1 MTPTLAYQLFLEST
15 PMEQEKDALEVGM
28 TVEELRAALK
38 ERAEQYEAELAGRI
52 QETRERRWPFIP
64 GVRGPGTQTFQGLP
78 DTTGASISSPFIP
91 GVRGPGSLPED
102 QRNLAA
108 IIGEVISEFLS
119 RAFPSPYQSAQ
130 QLQSILPSMAAE
142 GVAPFAQGG
151 SALGEAIQRR
161 LAAMAGSGDQ

>member
-1 MTPTLAYQLFLEST
+1 
-15 PMEQEKDALEVGM
+15 EQDE
-28 TVEELRAALK
+28 
-38 ERAEQYEAELAGRI
+38 AGRAWRA
-52 QETRERRWPFIP
+52 QETGERRWPLSP
-64 GVRGPGTQTFQGLP
+64 GVRGPGAQASQGLP
-78 DTTGASISSPFIP
+78 DTTGASVSSPLIP

-108 IIGEVISEFLS
+108 IVGEVISEFLT

-161 LAAMAGSGDQ
+161 LAAMAGTGDQ